1 MKKFGHVH
9 TMTMILVVMGIRL
22 LAYSYLVNPW
32 YTLPIDLL
40 NGLTLGVYWSTVRIP
55 LFFVQLLSNKFL
67 RLYIYFYKMASY
79 ANLIAPPEATSTLQG
94 IFGALFEGIGNY

>member
-1 MKKFGHVH
+1 MIIYSFNEGRILKKLGHVH
-9 TMTMILVVMGIRL
+9 TMTMILLVMGIRL

-55 LFFVQLLSNKFL
+55 LFYGQLFSNKFL
-67 RLYIYFYKMASY
+67 KTLHLFLQDGIICEFDR
-79 ANLIAPPEATSTLQG
+79 AT
-94 IFGALFEGIGNY
+94 